1 MIIGAILRGIK
12 TVIDAIAKAVAWL
25 LLAFGL
31 WVPLL
36 YSLIFLLVV
45 VLFLDVPL
53 ASTATVYFTGLFISF
68 VGALWFS
75 MARSANK
82 AKQRKRKKSVGYNVA
97 EVKKKNKDVAPV
109 EENPPQI
116 DNQPSSQ
123 DLPTDEMPNGNQP
136 LPNQPVQQQFYQPQ
150 QQRYYQPPPQQYY
163 QPPQYAP
170 NQQVQPPPQQYYQ
183 PPQYAPGSTQYAQPQ
198 ERYDR
203 PSQNEYNYRDRQGND
218 YANRYN
224 ERRYDRQAYDRDEY
238 GVSRDIY
245 GVERSEKQLSNE
257 SPRIFRLRE
266 DPNMLV
272 YEYSDR
278 LDYYKRTVQGNVF
291 VRRKFKN

>member
-1 MIIGAILRGIK
+1 
-12 TVIDAIAKAVAWL
+12 
-25 LLAFGL
+25 
-31 WVPLL
+31 
-36 YSLIFLLVV
+36 
-45 VLFLDVPL
+45 
-53 ASTATVYFTGLFISF
+53 
-68 VGALWFS
+68 

-150 QQRYYQPPPQQYY
+150 QQWYYQPPPQQYY

-183 PPQYAPGSTQYAQPQ
+183 PPQYAPESTQYAQPQ

>member
-183 PPQYAPGSTQYAQPQ
+183 PPQYAPESTQYAQPQ